1 MKKELNPFFD
11 YSLSHLSQKDKEREQ
26 KFKAAIEDSRLKFTN
41 QPPISDEQVK
51 KQQAL
56 MERLNPAKQNF
67 VLMTENEDVKNAL
80 WILQNPLR

>member
-11 YSLSHLSQKDKEREQ
+11 YSISHLSQKDKEREQ
-26 KFKAAIEDSRLKFTN
+26 RFKAAIEDSRLKFTN
-41 QPPISDEQVK
+41 QPPISDEQVQ

-56 MERLNPAKQNF
+56 MERLNSAKQTF

-80 WILQNPLR
+80 WLLQNPLQ

>member
-1 MKKELNPFFD
+1 MTPEEKTFF
-11 YSLSHLSQKDKEREQ
+11 SNSVVHLSQKDREREER
-26 KFKAAIEDSRLKFTN
+26 FKAAIEDSRLKFTN

-67 VLMTENEDVKNAL
+67 VLMTENDDVKNAL